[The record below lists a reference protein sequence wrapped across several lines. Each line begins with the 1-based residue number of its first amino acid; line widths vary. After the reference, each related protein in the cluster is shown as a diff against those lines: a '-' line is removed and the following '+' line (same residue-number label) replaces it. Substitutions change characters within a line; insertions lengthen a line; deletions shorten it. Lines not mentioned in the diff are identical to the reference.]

1 MSVGAISAAGLGQSV
16 LSSSG
21 ASQVQQTL
29 QTLQNSLAAGNLNT
43 ASSQFAILQNLFQ
56 SSATASGSSA
66 STNTQLSTDLT
77 ALGSALS
84 SGDLPTAQSAFA
96 TVQNDL
102 KNSASPTQTNEISAA
117 SQSVQL
123 VQQIL
128 GSLDTSAAST
138 TDNTSSL
145 LGQVYGSKSGLN
157 VIA

>member
-16 LSSSG
+16 LLSSG

-29 QTLQNSLAAGNLNT
+29 QTLQNSLAAGNLNS

-66 STNTQLSTDLT
+66 STNTQL
-77 ALGSALS
+77 G
-84 SGDLPTAQSAFA
+84 SGDLPAAQSAFA
-96 TVQNDL
+96 TVQSDL

-128 GSLDTSAAST
+128 GSLNTSAAST